1 MKLRSAGEGGVDR
14 AERRRNSWFKGP
26 VVGAGKVAGQDKVLQ
41 AGRVAGLEAEARLYR
56 TRGEV

>member
-1 MKLRSAGEGGVDR
+1 MDR

>member
-1 MKLRSAGEGGVDR
+1 MGVESFQR
-14 AERRRNSWFKGP
+14 GMENSMLKGP